1 MSKTTENGVMKNMEF
16 LVKELHKEWERS
28 GDTNATVMIELEEV
42 NEVNQTIAE
51 KIIEKQNRIEKDDMT
66 FKDSML
72 LSRENY
78 ILLRLA
84 KKIKMQEDKTNAKAL
99 DLEFS
104 VPLDKEEYKLFQSMF
119 SAKLK

>member
-28 GDTNATVMIELEEV
+28 GVTKATVMIELEEV
-42 NEVNQTIAE
+42 NEVNQTLAE
-51 KIIEKQNRIEKDDMT
+51 KIMEKQNRLEKDDMS

-72 LSRENY
+72 LSRENF

>member
-1 MSKTTENGVMKNMEF
+1 MCKTTENGVMKNMEF

-28 GDTNATVMIELEEV
+28 GVTKAAVMIELEEV
-42 NEVNQTIAE
+42 SEVNQTLAE
-51 KIIEKQNRIEKDDMT
+51 KIMEKQNRLEKDEMS
-66 FKDSML
+66 FKDSMF

>member
-28 GDTNATVMIELEEV
+28 GATKATVMIELEEV
-42 NEVNQTIAE
+42 SEVNQTLAE
-51 KIIEKQNRIEKDDMT
+51 KIMEKQNRLEKDEMS
-66 FKDSML
+66 FKDSMF

-99 DLEFS
+99 DLEFT

>member
-28 GDTNATVMIELEEV
+28 GVTKATVMIELEEV
-42 NEVNQTIAE
+42 NEVNQTLAE
-51 KIIEKQNRIEKDDMT
+51 KIMEKQNCLEKDDMS

-84 KKIKMQEDKTNAKAL
+84 KKIKMQENKTNAKAL

>member
-28 GDTNATVMIELEEV
+28 GDTKATVMIELEEV
-42 NEVNQTIAE
+42 SEVNQTLAE
-51 KIIEKQNRIEKDDMT
+51 KIMEKQNCIEKDDMT

-84 KKIKMQEDKTNAKAL
+84 KKIKMQENKTNAKAL

>member
-28 GDTNATVMIELEEV
+28 GVTKATVMIELEEV
-42 NEVNQTIAE
+42 NEVNQTLAE
-51 KIIEKQNRIEKDDMT
+51 KIMEKQNRIEKDDMS
-66 FKDSML
+66 FKDSMF

>member
-28 GDTNATVMIELEEV
+28 GVTKATVMIELEEV
-42 NEVNQTIAE
+42 NEVNQTLAE
-51 KIIEKQNRIEKDDMT
+51 KIMEKQNRLEKDDMS
-66 FKDSML
+66 FIDSML
-72 LSRENY
+72 LSRENF

-104 VPLDKEEYKLFQSMF
+104 VPLDKEEYKLFQSIF

>member
-28 GDTNATVMIELEEV
+28 GDTKATVMIELEEV
-42 NEVNQTIAE
+42 NEVNQTLAE
-51 KIIEKQNRIEKDDMT
+51 KIMEKQNRIEEDDMT

-72 LSRENY
+72 LSKENY

-104 VPLDKEEYKLFQSMF
+104 VTLDKEEYKLFQSMF

>member
-28 GDTNATVMIELEEV
+28 GDTKATVMIELEEV

-51 KIIEKQNRIEKDDMT
+51 KIIEKQNRLEKDDMT

-84 KKIKMQEDKTNAKAL
+84 KKIKLQEDKTNAKAL

>member
-28 GDTNATVMIELEEV
+28 GDTKATVMIELEEI
-42 NEVNQTIAE
+42 NEVNQTLAE
-51 KIIEKQNRIEKDDMT
+51 KIMEKQNRIEKDDMT
-66 FKDSML
+66 FRDSML

-84 KKIKMQEDKTNAKAL
+84 KKIKLQEDKTNAKAL

>member
-1 MSKTTENGVMKNMEF
+1 MSKTIENGVMKNMEF

-28 GDTNATVMIELEEV
+28 GVTKATVMIELEEV
-42 NEVNQTIAE
+42 NEVNQTLAE
-51 KIIEKQNRIEKDDMT
+51 KIMEKQNRIEKDDMS
-66 FKDSML
+66 FKDSMV

-99 DLEFS
+99 DLEFT